1 MTYNPKIHHRRSI
14 RLKGYDYSSEALYFI
29 TLCCQDR
36 AHLFGKIE
44 DNKMFL
50 NEAGK
55 MIDAEWV
62 ALSGRFNN
70 IILHEYVVMPN
81 HFHGII
87 QIDNT
92 TVGASQVGAALVD
105 AEGEGVTTRV
115 TPTEISPTAG
125 KTIGDMLDAFKSI
138 TTVNY
143 INGVKTKEWEPFN
156 KRIWQRNYYEHII
169 RNAQA
174 YLNIS
179 NHIISNPLKWN
190 KDEYS

>member
-1 MTYNPKIHHRRSI
+1 MY
-14 RLKGYDYSSEALYFI
+14 
-29 TLCCQDR
+29 
-36 AHLFGKIE
+36 
-44 DNKMFL
+44 L

-62 ALSGRFNN
+62 ALLGRFNN

-92 TVGASQVGAALVD
+92 NVRASQVGASQVGASQVGASLVD
-105 AEGEGVTTRV
+105 AQEIRV

-156 KRIWQRNYYEHII
+156 KRIWQRNYFEHII

-179 NHIISNPLKWN
+179 NYIISNPLKWN
-190 KDEYS
+190 EDEYR